1 MKSRPVLRLAGAV
14 LAAAFCVSAQA
25 QVVYKL
31 VDKNGKVTYSETA
44 PKDFAGKVIK
54 LEFDPNANTATLA
67 KPAASTGETAGSRGE
82 SKRRS
87 AQQEA
92 IARLNAAQERL
103 EAAKKALQE
112 ARDNPAEGDILMVGK
127 VGGGVRHINSEPYQQ
142 KLDKLAQDLK
152 DAEDELR
159 RAERGV

>member
-1 MKSRPVLRLAGAV
+1 MKSIIRRIALALLAGCA
-14 LAAAFCVSAQA
+14 LSASAQ
-25 QVVYKL
+25 VLYKL
-31 VDKNGKVTYSETA
+31 IDKNGKVTYSESA
-44 PKDFAGKVIK
+44 PKDFQGKVIK

-82 SKRRS
+82 SRRRS

-92 IARLNAAQERL
+92 IARLNAAQEKL
-103 EAAKKALQE
+103 DAAKKALQE

-127 VGGGVRHINSEPYQQ
+127 VGGGVRHIPSEAYQQ
-142 KLDKLAQDLK
+142 KLDKLEQEVK

>member
-1 MKSRPVLRLAGAV
+1 MKSIIRRIALA
-14 LAAAFCVSAQA
+14 LIAACAFSASA

-31 VDKNGKVTYSETA
+31 IDKNGKVTYSETA
-44 PKDFAGKVIK
+44 PKDFPGKVIK

-67 KPAASTGETAGSRGE
+67 KPAAPTGETAGSRSE

-92 IARLNAAQERL
+92 IARLNAAQEKL

-127 VGGGVRHINSEPYQQ
+127 VGGGVRHIPSEAYQQ
-142 KLDKLAQDLK
+142 KLDKLAQELK